1 MKKQNDV
8 KKVLVLVVSPSR
20 RVAEVVRERFGE
32 VTAELISKE
41 ELLGRSLPELL
52 RLLRQRRDLF
62 VVFCADLET
71 QRRMFFLKSLCLL
84 AKAKHKLI
92 VDENGISINVSAVQ
106 LVFQEVATLLFDV
119 SVSAASVFRAY
130 VKLFL
135 SPPLHHPVQ
144 LEPLEAGDAVAY
156 LRTDFQS
163 GLAAGGS
170 VAHTIGVARA
180 FKQLGYE
187 PFFIFSGKLDV
198 PQENRIPV
206 YVVRPARF
214 PNAFW
219 QPALLALN
227 SRFTNEAE
235 FIMNRHR
242 PRLIYQRSAL
252 GSFAGLALS
261 RKFRIPLVLEF
272 NSSDVW
278 TARHWGRK
286 LRFESLF
293 EKIERRNLQWA
304 NLIVVVSEV
313 MKEQLVSSGID
324 AAKVLVNFN
333 GVDPETYCRQE
344 PDSAKRDLKV
354 SLGIDESKI
363 VVGFVGTF
371 GTWHGA
377 QILAAAVKPVV
388 ERNRDVH
395 FLLVGDGKHMPE
407 VKSIIARDGVADYVT
422 LTGLVPQKE
431 TPRYLGICDI
441 LASPHVPNPDGSP
454 FFGSPIKLF
463 EYMAAGKGIVA
474 SGLGQIGD
482 VLKNS
487 LRVPVHGAL
496 EPAHWHDKLAVLVT
510 PGNVEELANGILFLA
525 RNSDIREALGENA
538 RKEMLAK
545 YTWQQN
551 VRRLLER
558 IKQG

>member
-1 MKKQNDV
+1 MEPESAV
-8 KKVLVLVVSPSR
+8 KKALVLVVSPSA
-20 RVAEVVRERFGE
+20 RVTEVVRERFGE

-41 ELLGRSLPELL
+41 KLLGRSLPELL

-62 VVFCADLET
+62 VVFCADVET

-92 VDENGISINVSAVQ
+92 IDENGISINVSAVR
-106 LVFQEVATLLFDV
+106 LAFFEVVALLFDAA
-119 SVSAASVFRAY
+119 VSAAAVVRAY
-130 VKLFL
+130 ANLFL
-135 SPPLHHPVQ
+135 SPRLRNPVQ
-144 LEPLEAGDAVAY
+144 LEPLNAGDAVAY

-163 GLAAGGS
+163 GLVAGGS

-180 FKQLGYE
+180 LKQLGYE

-198 PQENRIPV
+198 PKDSRIPV
-206 YVVRPARF
+206 YVVRPPRF

-219 QPALLALN
+219 QPALVALN
-227 SRFTNEAE
+227 SRFTAEAE
-235 FIMNRHR
+235 LIMQKHR
-242 PRLIYQRSAL
+242 PRLIYQRSGL
-252 GSFAGLALS
+252 GSFSGLALS
-261 RKFRIPLVLEF
+261 EKLRIPLVLEF

-286 LRFESLF
+286 LRFEKLF
-293 EKIERRNLQWA
+293 ERIERRNLQQA
-304 NLIVVVSEV
+304 NLIVVVSDV

-324 AAKVLVNFN
+324 AAKILVNFN
-333 GVDPETYCRQE
+333 GVDPQIYCCQE
-344 PDSAKRDLKV
+344 SDSARRDLKV
-354 SLGIDESKI
+354 SLGIQDSKV

-371 GTWHGA
+371 GAWHGA

-388 ERNRDVH
+388 ERDKNVH
-395 FLLVGDGKHMPE
+395 FLLVGDGKYMPE

-474 SGLGQIGD
+474 SDLGQIGV
-482 VLKNS
+482 VLENS
-487 LRVPVHGAL
+487 LRITTL
-496 EPAHWHDKLAVLVT
+496 ETLETGDRRDKLAVLVT

-551 VRRLLER
+551 VTRLLER
-558 IKQG
+558 IKRG